1 MFHLRTI
8 VSTIN
13 KKKSFSFIL
22 LMLFNILFYACNKE
36 NLDNTPEVFKGTIN
50 GEAFSPTIDTIT
62 KSGESYTLTFSDG
75 NYAIAT
81 SSAAIFGKILGH
93 SQGFNPDWWI
103 VKIFNPF

>member
-13 KKKSFSFIL
+13 KKKTVFFIL
-22 LMLFNILFYACNKE
+22 LILFNILFYACNKE
-36 NLDNTPEVFKGTIN
+36 NSDNTAGVFKGTIN

-75 NYAIAT
+75 NR
-81 SSAAIFGKILGH
+81 KIVLFTNNISDGTY
-93 SQGFNPDWWI
+93 
-103 VKIFNPF
+103 V